1 MASSISSHF
10 KSPDYVI
17 VEIGSHSTGL
27 PLFMFKRKVNDYDEH
42 DMYMVAAPDELT
54 ARKIILTRGF
64 FKMETVEKIF
74 INYNNKID
82 LLTEVDL
89 EEIECREY
97 YLDFVVVPA
106 IKVAENSNY
115 HTAGI
120 ITSSFKA
127 G

>member
-1 MASSISSHF
+1 MASSISAHF
-10 KSPDYVI
+10 KSPDHVI
-17 VEIGSHSTGL
+17 VEIGSPSTGL
-27 PLFMFKRKVNDYDEH
+27 PLFMFKREVNDYDEH

-54 ARKIILTRGF
+54 ARKIILIRGF
-64 FKMETVEKIF
+64 FREETIEKIF
-74 INYNNKID
+74 INYYNKID

-89 EEIECREY
+89 EKIEWREY

-106 IKVAENSNY
+106 IRVAENSNY

-120 ITSSFKA
+120 IASSFKA